1 MRHIHTEPLSD
12 LARSI
17 LDRNSKPIANLL
29 RPVGLNPEQEMEA
42 KLEAEKRFNN
52 K

>member
-29 RPVGLNPEQEMEA
+29 RPVGLNPEQALEI
-42 KLEAEKRFNN
+42 KLLAEKRYNN